1 MNTNKPIP
9 NPPSKMQGLRELY
22 QKAASTSFLMSEDEI
37 SQMLSPEQ
45 LKNIREEQRLRLSQ
59 QSKPEDGKIIQEAPL
74 DAQPQGHYWDE
85 LRKLKRVKI
94 ITDSK
99 FSGVI
104 FSKRQKEE
112 EPS

>member
-22 QKAASTSFLMSEDEI
+22 QKAASTSFLMSADEI
-37 SQMLSPEQ
+37 SQMLSPEHP
-45 LKNIREEQRLRLSQ
+45 REAAVEIKPAD
-59 QSKPEDGKIIQEAPL
+59 KPEDGKIVQEAPL
-74 DAQPQGHYWDE
+74 EAQPQGHYWDE

-94 ITDSK
+94 VTDSK

-112 EPS
+112 EPP

>member
-45 LKNIREEQRLRLSQ
+45 LKNIREEQRLKLSQ
-59 QSKPEDGKIIQEAPL
+59 QINPKTVKSSKKCP
-74 DAQPQGHYWDE
+74 
-85 LRKLKRVKI
+85 
-94 ITDSK
+94 
-99 FSGVI
+99 
-104 FSKRQKEE
+104 
-112 EPS
+112 

>member
-45 LKNIREEQRLRLSQ
+45 LENTREARRLRIS
-59 QSKPEDGKIIQEAPL
+59 SKALLGRTAKA
-74 DAQPQGHYWDE
+74 
-85 LRKLKRVKI
+85 
-94 ITDSK
+94 
-99 FSGVI
+99 
-104 FSKRQKEE
+104 
-112 EPS
+112 